1 MSARGAAG
9 RGGDAPPGAGAGV
22 EKGGRGEPGPLSLLK
37 VGFQVWGQAVGWP
50 ALRDTAR
57 RTEALGF
64 ASLWAN
70 DHFSAA
76 AGATWTAPDAPI
88 GPFLEGWATLAGFA
102 AATERIRLGVLVSG
116 AGYRNVGLLV
126 KQATAVDHL
135 SGGRVTL
142 GLGAGWHEPEHRAF
156 GFGFPPIRERLD
168 RLEEQAEAVRR
179 LLDGDAVTL
188 RGRWVTLD
196 GARNLPPPVG
206 PLPLLIGGNG
216 EKRTLRIVAEFADA
230 WNGEG
235 DPATWAHRNRVLDQH
250 CAAVGRDA
258 GSIRRTAGVPPIWIR
273 DDARRARDDLTAALR
288 AAAMAPEDA
297 AELAARS
304 PFVGPEAVV
313 LAGLAA
319 YAAAGADE
327 VLADL
332 PGAGDPETLERLAA
346 ALGLAGARAG

>member
-1 MSARGAAG
+1 MRQRMRQRRAARTRRRLPCRRSASRSGARRSAG
-9 RGGDAPPGAGAGV
+9 PRSAT
-22 EKGGRGEPGPLSLLK
+22 
-37 VGFQVWGQAVGWP
+37 
-50 ALRDTAR
+50 TAR
-57 RTEALGF
+57 RVEALGF
-64 ASLWAN
+64 SSLWAN

-76 AGATWTAPDAPI
+76 VGAAWTTPDAPI

-102 AATERIRLGVLVSG
+102 VATERIRLGMLVSG

-156 GFGFPPIRERLD
+156 GFGLPPIRERLD

-206 PLPLLIGGNG
+206 PLPLLIGGSG
-216 EKRTLRIVAEFADA
+216 PKRTLRIVAEFADA

-235 DPATWAHRNRVLDQH
+235 DPATWEQRNRVLDEH
-250 CAAVGRDA
+250 CAAVGRDP
-258 GSIRRTAGVPPIWIR
+258 GSIRRTAGVPPICIR
-273 DDARRARDDLTAALR
+273 DDAGQALDDLTAALR

-297 AELAARS
+297 ASLAAS
-304 PFVGPEAVV
+304 SLLVGPEAVV
-313 LAGLAA
+313 VAGLAA

-327 VLADL
+327 VLVDL

-346 ALGLAGARAG
+346 ALGRAGGSAG

>member
-1 MSARGAAG
+1 MSARRAA
-9 RGGDAPPGAGAGV
+9 RRREDAGSEAATTSRAEAMPPAL
-22 EKGGRGEPGPLSLLK
+22 PN
-37 VGFQVWGQAVGWP
+37 VGFQVWGQAVDWP
-50 ALRDTAR
+50 ALRETAR
-57 RTEALGF
+57 RVEGLGF
-64 ASLWAN
+64 SSLWVN

-76 AGATWTAPDAPI
+76 AGAAWTAPDAPI

-102 AATERIRLGVLVSG
+102 GVTERIPLGVLVSG

-156 GFGFPPIRERLD
+156 GFGLPPIRERLD

-196 GARNLPPPVG
+196 GALNLPPPVG
-206 PLPLLIGGNG
+206 PLPLLIGGGG

-235 DPATWAHRNRVLDQH
+235 DPATWAHKNAVLDEH
-250 CAAVGRDA
+250 CAAVGRDP
-258 GSIRRTAGVPPIWIR
+258 GLIRRTAGVPPICIR
-273 DDARRARDDLTAALR
+273 DDAERARTDLTAALHR
-288 AAAMAPEDA
+288 AAMAPDDA
-297 AELAARS
+297 AALAASS
-304 PFVGPEAVV
+304 PFVGPEADVI
-313 LAGLAA
+313 ASLAA

-346 ALGLAGARAG
+346 ALDLTASSN

>member
-1 MSARGAAG
+1 MSARRGAARSGDERRDAAARG
-9 RGGDAPPGAGAGV
+9 RADAAPPALP
-22 EKGGRGEPGPLSLLK
+22 R

-57 RTEALGF
+57 RVETLGF
-64 ASLWAN
+64 SSLWAN

-76 AGATWTAPDAPI
+76 AGAAWTAPDAPI

-102 AATERIRLGVLVSG
+102 GVTERIRLGMLVSG

-135 SGGRVTL
+135 SSGRVTL

-156 GFGFPPIRERLD
+156 GFGLLPIRDRLD
-168 RLEEQAEAVRR
+168 RLEEQAEAIRR

-206 PLPLLIGGNG
+206 PLPLLIGGG
-216 EKRTLRIVAEFADA
+216 GLKRTLRIVAEFADA

-235 DPATWAHRNRVLDQH
+235 DPATWARKNAVLDEH
-250 CAAVGRDA
+250 CAAVGRDP
-258 GSIRRTAGVPPIWIR
+258 GRIRRTAGVPPICIR
-273 DDARRARDDLTAALR
+273 DDAEGACDDLIAALR
-288 AAAMAPEDA
+288 RAAMAPDDA
-297 AELAARS
+297 AALAASS
-304 PFVGPEAVV
+304 PFVGPEPDVV
-313 LAGLAA
+313 ASLAA

-327 VLADL
+327 VIADL
-332 PGAGDPETLERLAA
+332 PGAADVETMERLAA
-346 ALGLAGARAG
+346 ALGLAARGG